1 MHPRD
6 CFSTEAELAALLD
19 HARSL
24 RIAVAGDFFLDRYL
38 EIDAAC
44 AEISIETGLEAHQV
58 TAIRN
63 SPGAAGTVLNNL
75 VALGVGTVAA
85 VGAVGEDGQGFD
97 LRRELE
103 ARGADVSGLIATLD
117 RFTPTY
123 TKPMLRSADGA
134 LRELSRLDIK
144 NRIPASPALMARIC
158 DAVWAEMNR
167 CDGLALVDQVTEPGC
182 GVIED
187 AVRDLLARRDRDSGP
202 KAILADSRARIG
214 DFRGVSIKPNV
225 AEALRA
231 VGKPSTDDPS
241 DAALAALA
249 AELAARAEGRAFLT
263 CGPRG
268 IWVAE
273 NGGVERV
280 EGIPVSGPIDAVGA
294 GDSASAGIIVALAAG
309 ASAVQAAALGVLVAS
324 ITVQQ
329 IGTTGTATPEQVLA
343 RYRESLA

>member
-1 MHPRD
+1 
-6 CFSTEAELAALLD
+6 LAALLD

-85 VGAVGEDGQGFD
+85 VGAIGEDGQGFD

-103 ARGADVSGLIATLD
+103 ARGVDVSGLISAPD

-123 TKPMLRSADGA
+123 TKPMLRAADGEV
-134 LRELSRLDIK
+134 RELSRIDIK
-144 NRIPASPALMARIC
+144 NRVPTPPALLERIC
-158 DAVWAEMNR
+158 EALRVEMNR

-187 AVRDLLARRDRDSGP
+187 PVRELLAWRDRGSGP
-202 KAILADSRARIG
+202 KAILGDSRARIG
-214 DFRGVSIKPNV
+214 EFRGVSVKPNV
-225 AEALRA
+225 SEALRA
-231 VGKPSTDDPS
+231 LGRRPDDDPS
-241 DAALAALA
+241 DEAVAEIA
-249 AELAARAEGRAFLT
+249 AELAKKTEGRAFVT
-263 CGPRG
+263 GGPRG
-268 IWVAE
+268 IWVADGE
-273 NGGVERV
+273 TVERV
-280 EGIPVSGPIDAVGA
+280 EGIRISGPIDVVGA
-294 GDSASAGIIVALAAG
+294 GDSASAGILVALAAG
-309 ASAVQAAALGVLVAS
+309 ASPLQAAALGNLVAS

-329 IGTTGTATPEQVLA
+329 IGTTGTASPEQVLA